1 MVTYLME
8 VGAIARATAENDWW
22 SPNMAPKR
30 PLSGAEAF
38 MMIRYRISDSKWESE
53 VLN

>member
-1 MVTYLME
+1 
-8 VGAIARATAENDWW
+8 
-22 SPNMAPKR
+22 MAALAMLAADSKR
-30 PLSGAEAF
+30 RDTEAF